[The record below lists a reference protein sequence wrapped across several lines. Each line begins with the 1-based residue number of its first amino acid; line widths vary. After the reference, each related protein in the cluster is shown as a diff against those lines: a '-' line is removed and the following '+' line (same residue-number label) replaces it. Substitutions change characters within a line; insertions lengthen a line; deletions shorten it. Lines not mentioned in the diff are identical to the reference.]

1 MKIGKSNILKVIKL
15 APPGAYLDG
24 GIDQDGEPIEILLP
38 SGEVP
43 AETKEGDDLTTFIYF
58 DSSDRLIAST
68 KNGLSSV
75 GSFTVLKV
83 KSIERVGAFLD
94 WGLSKDL
101 FLPFAE
107 QTRDLSVG
115 MELVVYTYLDNTS
128 RIAASMRIER
138 NAVKEEIPYPI
149 GQSVDLL
156 IFGKTDLGYKAIIDD
171 KYIGMI
177 FNNEVFQEIK
187 YGQKIEGF
195 LKNVREDG
203 KVDLSLHKTGHQ
215 GAEGI
220 DAKILDLLNSNQ
232 GFLAITDKTNPDEI
246 YRLFAVSKK
255 KFKIALGGLYKKRQ
269 IQIKDDG
276 IYLLK
281 NRPTDL

>member
-1 MKIGKSNILKVIKL
+1 MKIGQSNILKVIKL

-24 GIDQDGEPIEILLP
+24 GLDLEGEPIEILLP

-43 AETKEGDDLTTFIYF
+43 PGTKEGDELTVFIYF
-58 DSSDRLIAST
+58 DSSDRLIASG

-75 GSFTVLKV
+75 GTFSVLKV
-83 KSIERVGAFLD
+83 KSIERVGAFLE

-107 QTRDLSVG
+107 QTRELSVG

-128 RIAASMRIER
+128 RVAASMRIER
-138 NAVKEEIPYPI
+138 NAVKEEIPYPL

-156 IFGKTDLGYKAIIDD
+156 IFGKTDLGYKAVIDD
-171 KYIGMI
+171 KFIGMI
-177 FNNEVFQEIK
+177 FNNEVFQELK
-187 YGQKIEGF
+187 YGQKLKGF
-195 LKNVREDG
+195 LKNVRPDG
-203 KVDLSLHKTGHQ
+203 KIDLSLYKTGHQ
-215 GAEGI
+215 GAKGT
-220 DAKILDLLNSNQ
+220 DLKILELLSSNQ
-232 GFLAITDKTNPDEI
+232 GFLAITDKTDPDEI
-246 YRLFAVSKK
+246 YRLFSVSKK

-269 IQIKDDG
+269 IQIKEDG

-281 NRPTDL
+281 K

>member
-1 MKIGKSNILKVIKL
+1 MKIGQSNLLKVLKL

-24 GIDQDGEPIEILLP
+24 GLDQDGDLIEILLP

-43 AETKEGDDLTTFIYF
+43 NGTKDGDELTVFIYF
-58 DSSDRLIAST
+58 DSSDRLIASA

-75 GSFTVLKV
+75 GTFSVLKV
-83 KSIERVGAFLD
+83 KSIEKVGAFLE

-107 QTRDLSVG
+107 QTRELSVG
-115 MELVVYTYLDNTS
+115 MDLVVYTYLDNTS
-128 RIAASMRIER
+128 RVAASMRIER
-138 NAVKEEIPYPI
+138 NAVKEEIPYPL
-149 GQSVDLL
+149 GQTVNLL

-171 KYIGMI
+171 KYIGMV
-177 FNNEVFQEIK
+177 FNNEVFQELK
-187 YGQKIEGF
+187 YGQKINGF
-195 LKNVREDG
+195 LKNVRPDG
-203 KVDLSLHKTGHQ
+203 KIDLSLYKTGHQ
-215 GAEGI
+215 GAEGT
-220 DAKILDLLNSNQ
+220 DAKILELLNSNQ
-232 GFLAITDKTNPDEI
+232 GFLAITDKTDPDEI
-246 YRLFAVSKK
+246 YRLFSVSKK

-281 NRPTDL
+281 K